1 MTVRFAQ
8 IEPTTRCNFTCGF
21 CAGRHMAQGDLA
33 FETFAAFLSAHPAL
47 THVELQGEGEPL
59 LHPRIFDMIAT
70 CGERGIAVS
79 MIVNGSL
86 LSETR
91 IARLVEGGVRTI
103 HVSLETVDPARFA
116 AIRGGLFDKVADG
129 IQRLVDARNRLG
141 AAYPAV
147 GLAVT
152 LLASTIADAP
162 AIAQFYDD
170 LGLDGGIV
178 WQGLQAMPAYA
189 DHYDAGVAAEA
200 LTPALWQRHHGEL
213 VRTLGA
219 RGGRAPSFYHAMF
232 AAGRPGGCAWLD
244 GGAYL
249 AIDGRVSGCCYMKA
263 PADAFG
269 RIGDDTVAT
278 IDAARDALAQALA
291 RGVVPPPCRGCA
303 IAARAAA
310 SPSAAPPRPLPRSTS
325 PGR

>member
-21 CAGRHMAQGDLA
+21 CAGRHMPQGDIA
-33 FETFAAFLSAHPAL
+33 FETFMAFLEAHPDL

-59 LHPRIFDMIAT
+59 LHPRIFDMIAA
-70 CGERGIAVS
+70 CGQRGIAVS

-86 LSETR
+86 LSEAR
-91 IARLVEGGVRTI
+91 VARLVSAGVRTI

-116 AIRGGLFDKVADG
+116 AIRGGSFDKVADG
-129 IQRLVDARNRLG
+129 IQRLVDARDRAG
-141 AAYPAV
+141 AGDPAV

-162 AIAQFYDD
+162 DIARFYDD

-189 DHYDAGVAAEA
+189 EHYAPAVAAEA
-200 LTPALWQRHHGEL
+200 LTPAHWQRHHGDL
-213 VRTLGA
+213 TRSLGA
-219 RGGRAPSFYHAMF
+219 RRGRAPSFYDAMF
-232 AAGRPGGCAWLD
+232 AAGHPRGCAWLD

-249 AIDGRVSGCCYMKA
+249 AIDGRVSGCCYIKD
-263 PADAFG
+263 PVDAFG
-269 RIGDDTVAT
+269 RMGIDPVAR
-278 IDAARDALAQALA
+278 IDAARAGLAGALAQ
-291 RGVVPPPCRGCA
+291 GVVPPPCRGCA
-303 IAARAAA
+303 IAARAAETQGA
-310 SPSAAPPRPLPRSTS
+310 AAP
-325 PGR
+325 G